1 MLRLAISLLTLLA
14 FTSVFAYKANPSIRS
29 GNSAYEDEKYTDAE
43 VEYRKGIQADKYS
56 VESVYNLANSLYK
69 QEKYK
74 EAATEFEKA
83 SKLTDDKEKL
93 SSIYHNMGN
102 SLYKAEDYGNSI
114 EAYKNAL
121 KNNPKDDD
129 TRFNLALAQKKLQAQ
144 QQQQQQNQDKK
155 EDNKDKQQQQQQQQ
169 EEKKEEQS
177 EQKEQPQQPQQNK
190 EEMSQE
196 AAEQIL
202 DAFSQDEKQLQEEM
216 QRRKGG
222 QRSLEKD
229 W

>member
-14 FTSVFAYKANPSIRS
+14 FTSVFAYKANPSIRR

-121 KNNPKDDD
+121 KNNPKDDE